1 MVIMLEKLLKCFN
14 KTLMSLRA
22 EKTEGQQSIPNDNS
36 NLVNSHVWENK
47 DNELDSRYYLAGV

>member
-14 KTLMSLRA
+14 KMLMSLRA